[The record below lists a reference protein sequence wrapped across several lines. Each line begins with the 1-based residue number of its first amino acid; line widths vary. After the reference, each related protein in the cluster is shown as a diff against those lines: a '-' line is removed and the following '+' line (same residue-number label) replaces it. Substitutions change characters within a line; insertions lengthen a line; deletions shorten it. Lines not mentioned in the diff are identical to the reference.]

1 MVWNDL
7 LIPMLM
13 LSSKS
18 KLTLPLALMQ
28 FRGEYVT
35 NYPMMLTGVLVTA
48 IPMIVLFLLLQR
60 YFVAG
65 LTAGS
70 LKG

>member
-35 NYPMMLTGVLVTA
+35 NYPMLLAGVLITA
-48 IPMIVLFLLLQR
+48 VPMIALFVMLQR

-65 LTAGS
+65 MTAGS

>member
-1 MVWNDL
+1 
-7 LIPMLM
+7 
-13 LSSKS
+13 
-18 KLTLPLALMQ
+18 MQ

-48 IPMIVLFLLLQR
+48 IPMIVLFILLQR